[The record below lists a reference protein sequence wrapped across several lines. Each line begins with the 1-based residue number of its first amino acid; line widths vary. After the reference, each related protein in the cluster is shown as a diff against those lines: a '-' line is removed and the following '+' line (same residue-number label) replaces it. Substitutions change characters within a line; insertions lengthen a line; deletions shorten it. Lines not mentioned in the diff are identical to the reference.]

1 MTSGRRSSDAQPL
14 RELVSDRG
22 CRLTTN
28 RTYRV
33 ALAGFTVGEVDAVF
47 STSRAEVRMVRRC
60 RLKQVFA
67 SKHGINILRFGALTQ
82 CPCLILCNLTT
93 C

>member
-1 MTSGRRSSDAQPL
+1 MSGRGL
-14 RELVSDRG
+14 
-22 CRLTTN
+22 RLTTN

-60 RLKQVFA
+60 RL
-67 SKHGINILRFGALTQ
+67 NR
-82 CPCLILCNLTT
+82 
-93 C
+93 